1 LLIVLK
7 ARAQRNIDI
16 SLVLNLSEENSLE
29 ATQAERKALISFW
42 EYKFHQ
48 SANKPRLLLNGEL
61 PNLSRTIIPVT
72 QNDGS
77 ETFRE
82 RSLATSLLELSLIQN
97 IAPTGGTFFASS
109 QVNRIDIFGTSA
121 TTSYLAYP
129 VLVGIRQPIGSFNA
143 LKWANRIEPIRYEE
157 SKKQFKEDLELSKI
171 KGLQLYFGLLY
182 AQENLKIKELQ
193 LKNADTLFRL
203 AKNRLTVGK
212 ITENEFLR
220 NEINFLQAEQETE
233 QSRAEYIFAKKQFQL
248 FFNIQDSLILQR
260 PKLPPKA
267 IIEEQTALTR
277 LRESSTKSLQI
288 QKKLLEA
295 ERQLAQAR
303 DNAGLKMDITL
314 SFGLSKSA
322 NTFNNLYSRLQDQQN
337 ARITFQVPILDWQR
351 GKSEIKQAL
360 LRQKSV
366 ELQTKQEMS
375 ELEIELIRQ
384 IHLWQLAQKQLNI
397 ALKTQESAEKSYQI
411 TFKEYLAGYVGLSE
425 LDKALEAKNIAS
437 QNYLR
442 QLETIWLGY
451 YKIRLL
457 TLYDFEKNIPLD

>member
-288 QKKLLEA
+288 QRKLLEA

-303 DNAGLKMDITL
+303 ANAGLKMDITL

-322 NTFNNLYSRLQDQQN
+322 NTFNNLYSRLQDQQS

-360 LRQKSV
+360 LQQKSV
-366 ELQTKQEMS
+366 EFQTKQEMS

>member
-16 SLVLNLSEENSLE
+16 SLVLNLAEENSLE

-288 QKKLLEA
+288 QRKLLEA

-303 DNAGLKMDITL
+303 ANAGLKMDITL

-322 NTFNNLYSRLQDQQN
+322 NSFNNLYSRLQDQQS

-360 LRQKSV
+360 LQQKSV
-366 ELQTKQEMS
+366 EFQTKQEMS

>member
-1 LLIVLK
+1 MLIVLK

-129 VLVGIRQPIGSFNA
+129 VLVGIKQPIGSFNA

-303 DNAGLKMDITL
+303 ANAGLKMDITL

-322 NTFNNLYSRLQDQQN
+322 NSFNNLYSRLQDQQN

-411 TFKEYLAGYVGLSE
+411 TFKEYLAGYVGLNE

>member
-16 SLVLNLSEENSLE
+16 SLVLNLAEENSLE

-288 QKKLLEA
+288 QRKLLEA

-303 DNAGLKMDITL
+303 ANAGLKMDITL

>member
-288 QKKLLEA
+288 QRKLLEA

-303 DNAGLKMDITL
+303 ANAGLKMDITL

-322 NTFNNLYSRLQDQQN
+322 NSFNNLYSRLQDQQS
-337 ARITFQVPILDWQR
+337 ARITFQVPILDWQG
-351 GKSEIKQAL
+351 GKSEIKKAL

-411 TFKEYLAGYVGLSE
+411 TFKEYLAGYVGLNE

>member
-1 LLIVLK
+1 MLIVLK

-288 QKKLLEA
+288 QRKLLEA

-303 DNAGLKMDITL
+303 ANAGLKMDITL

-322 NTFNNLYSRLQDQQN
+322 NSFNNLYSRLQDQQS
-337 ARITFQVPILDWQR
+337 ARITFQVPILDWQG
-351 GKSEIKQAL
+351 GKSEIKKAL

-411 TFKEYLAGYVGLSE
+411 TFKEYLAGYVGLNE

>member
-129 VLVGIRQPIGSFNA
+129 VLVGIKQPIGSFNA

-303 DNAGLKMDITL
+303 ANAGLKMDITL

-322 NTFNNLYSRLQDQQN
+322 NSFNNLYSRLQDQQN

-411 TFKEYLAGYVGLSE
+411 TFKEYLAGYVGLNE

>member
-16 SLVLNLSEENSLE
+16 SLVLNLAEENSLE

-288 QKKLLEA
+288 QRKLLEA

-303 DNAGLKMDITL
+303 ANAGLKMDITL

-322 NTFNNLYSRLQDQQN
+322 NSFNNLYSRLQDQQN

-360 LRQKSV
+360 LQQKSV